1 MPFREAGCCSFRR
14 RLAYL
19 RPRLRMMRP
28 AHQRAQ
34 SAGGGK
40 DTMEAGEVYPRA
52 WCQCCQPGAEIKW
65 RKDDVDGAVNI
76 ADFQAMAAVIR
87 NLLDAGICRY

>member
-1 MPFREAGCCSFRR
+1 
-14 RLAYL
+14 
-19 RPRLRMMRP
+19 
-28 AHQRAQ
+28 
-34 SAGGGK
+34 
-40 DTMEAGEVYPRA
+40 MEAGEVYPRA